1 MKRFLR
7 KGEGYIYIYIYITGT
22 AVYAGVYILSYYI

>member
-7 KGEGYIYIYIYITGT
+7 KGEGYIYIYITGT

>member
-7 KGEGYIYIYIYITGT
+7 KGEGYIYITGT